1 MTARRPYRL
10 FRSLTGRLLA
20 AAGLW
25 TLLVLGI
32 GGFVLSYAFSS
43 YVKDDTESRLMS
55 LLDNVIGLAEVGTD
69 DVLHFTRPL
78 SDQNFETP
86 YSGWYWQINEKGQE
100 VMRSRSLWDQDI
112 STNMDKA
119 RFELMFRSGA
129 GPDGQILT
137 IAERDIVFPEAPD
150 RVFRFIIAADT
161 ATMRNA
167 IYKFDQ
173 LLLWSLIVIAL
184 AIFASVIAQ
193 ITYALKPIRSVRAS
207 LADVRKGLKTHV
219 SDDLPDDLLPLSQE
233 INALIDHNE
242 KIIDRART
250 HVGNLAH
257 ALKTP
262 LSVISNHAQDSK
274 DAKTRELLNTQS
286 EQMLTHINHHLKR
299 ARIAGGGT
307 GKGVAVAPI
316 AQSLVSAMQR
326 LYSDKGLKFSCDI
339 GKDLMFDGESED
351 LNEIVGNLMDNASK
365 WAHSRV
371 DISAHK
377 IMDSPR
383 RPMFTL
389 VIDDDG
395 DGVDEALREELFER
409 GKRLDEQVPGTGL
422 GLNIVRE
429 IAELYSGQ
437 ASLKAS
443 PSGGLRAIIILPLKE
458 L

>member
-1 MTARRPYRL
+1 MKPRRTRL
-10 FRSLTGRLLA
+10 FKSLTGRLLA

-25 TLLVLGI
+25 TILVLAG

-69 DVLHFTRPL
+69 NILHFTRPL
-78 SDQNFETP
+78 SDQNFDTP

-100 VMRSRSLWDQDI
+100 AMRSRSLWDQDLK
-112 STNMDKA
+112 TDMDKA
-119 RFELMFRSGA
+119 RFELMFRQGP
-129 GPDGQILT
+129 GPDDQILT
-137 IAERDIVFPEAPD
+137 IAERDIVFPEASD

-161 ATMRNA
+161 ATMRDA
-167 IYKFDQ
+167 IYKFDR
-173 LLLWSLIVIAL
+173 LLFGSLIIIAL

-207 LADVRKGLKTHV
+207 LAEVRKGLQSHV
-219 SDDLPDDLLPLSQE
+219 SDDLPEDLLPLSQE

-242 KIIDRART
+242 KTISRART

-262 LSVISNHAQDSK
+262 LSVISNLAQDNK
-274 DAKTRELLNTQS
+274 DTKTREILTKQT

-307 GKGVAVAPI
+307 GKGVEVAPI
-316 AQSLVSAMQR
+316 AQSLVNAMQR
-326 LYSDKGLKFSCDI
+326 LYSDKGLTFSCDI
-339 GKDLMFDGESED
+339 DSALMFDGESED
-351 LNEIVGNLMDNASK
+351 LSEIIGNLIDNASK
-365 WAHSRV
+365 WANSRV
-371 DISAHK
+371 DVSAHK

-383 RPMFTL
+383 RAMFTFT
-389 VIDDDG
+389 IDDDG
-395 DGVDEALREELFER
+395 DGVEEDLMEQLFER
-409 GKRLDEQVPGTGL
+409 GKRLDEHVPGTGL

-429 IAELYSGQ
+429 IAELYGGQ
-437 ASLKAS
+437 ASLKTS
-443 PSGGLRAIIILPLKE
+443 PYGGLRASIILPLKE
-458 L
+458 I

>member
-1 MTARRPYRL
+1 MKTRPYRL
-10 FRSLTGRLLA
+10 FKSLTGRLLA

-25 TLLVLGI
+25 TMLVLGI
-32 GGFVLSYAFSS
+32 GGFVLSYAFAS

-69 DVLHFTRPL
+69 EKLHFTRPL
-78 SDQNFETP
+78 SDQNFDTP
-86 YSGWYWQINEKGQE
+86 YSGWYWQINEVGNDA
-100 VMRSRSLWDQDI
+100 MRSRSLWDEDI
-112 STNMDKA
+112 STDMNKA
-119 RFELMFRSGA
+119 RFELMFRQGI
-129 GPDGQILT
+129 GPDQQTLT

-161 ATMRNA
+161 ATMRDA

-173 LLLWSLIVIAL
+173 LLFWSLAIIAL

-207 LADVRKGLKTHV
+207 LADVRKGLQSRV

-242 KIIDRART
+242 KIVDRART

-262 LSVISNHAQDSK
+262 LTVISTHAQESK
-274 DAKTRELLNTQS
+274 DTKTREILISSS
-286 EQMLTHINHHLKR
+286 EQMLTHINHHLQR

-307 GKGVAVAPI
+307 GKGVAVEPI
-316 AQSLVSAMQR
+316 VKSLVSAMQR
-326 LYSDKGLKFSCDI
+326 LYAEKPLTFSYDI
-339 GKDLMFDGESED
+339 DDGLMFDGESED
-351 LNEIVGNLMDNASK
+351 LNEIIGNLIDNASK
-365 WAHSRV
+365 WANAHIN
-371 DISAHK
+371 ISAHK
-377 IMDSPR
+377 IIDSPR
-383 RPMFTL
+383 RAMFTL
-389 VIDDDG
+389 IIDDDG
-395 DGVDEALREELFER
+395 AGVEEALREQLFER
-409 GKRLDEQVPGTGL
+409 GKRLDERVPGTGL

-437 ASLKAS
+437 ATLKAS
-443 PSGGLRAIIILPLKE
+443 PNGGLRAILILPLKE
-458 L
+458 I

>member
-1 MTARRPYRL
+1 MKTRPSRL
-10 FRSLTGRLLA
+10 FKSLTGRLLA

-25 TLLVLGI
+25 TMLVLGV
-32 GGFVLSYAFSS
+32 GGFVLSYAFAS

-69 DVLHFTRPL
+69 EQLHFTRPL
-78 SDQNFETP
+78 SDQNFDTP
-86 YSGWYWQINEKGQE
+86 YSGWYWQINEVGKDA
-100 VMRSRSLWDQDI
+100 MRSRSLWDEDI
-112 STNMDKA
+112 STDMDKA
-119 RFELMFRSGA
+119 RFELMFRQDA
-129 GPDGQILT
+129 GPDEQILT
-137 IAERDIVFPEAPD
+137 IAERDIVFPEAPE

-167 IYKFDQ
+167 IYKFDR
-173 LLLWSLIVIAL
+173 LLFWSLAIIAL

-207 LADVRKGLKTHV
+207 LADVRKGLQSRV

-242 KIIDRART
+242 KIIGRART

-262 LSVISNHAQDSK
+262 LTVISNHAQESK
-274 DAKTRELLNTQS
+274 DAKTREILTSSS
-286 EQMLTHINHHLKR
+286 EQMLTHINHHLQR

-307 GKGVAVAPI
+307 GKGVAIEPVI
-316 AQSLVSAMQR
+316 ESLVSAMQR
-326 LYSDKGLKFSCDI
+326 LFSDKNLTFNCNIDDG
-339 GKDLMFDGESED
+339 LMFDGESED
-351 LNEIVGNLMDNASK
+351 LNEIIGNLIDNASK
-365 WAHSRV
+365 WANAHI

-383 RPMFTL
+383 RAMFTL
-389 VIDDDG
+389 TIDDDG
-395 DGVDEALREELFER
+395 VGVEEALREQLFER
-409 GKRLDEQVPGTGL
+409 GKRLDERVPGTGL

-429 IAELYSGQ
+429 IAELYGGQ

-443 PSGGLRAIIILPLKE
+443 PSGGLRAVLILPSKE